1 MLYLYEYP
9 KVYSASPLALPILHE
24 KITWF
29 RPYLTTL
36 GQMMLYQF
44 KVKPKEIS
52 IAASFKKQIIEM
64 RDGSQIMVASRC
76 ISSSPS
82 AVVIYLHTICGDY
95 TQLAHVSDYLHSDN
109 IAYITYTRA
118 GNDCSLSFCKFNLIG
133 RVEELQLVL
142 RWIQITYPL
151 VPIHAIGASAGSALL
166 IRYLGKYNTNKTISS
181 AVLVSPGYH
190 MMKSFDSMSA
200 LSKSYLVNK
209 MKYTVRHLPY
219 KDRLKSV
226 RTLDDWVEF
235 QSELLGYKNKEDFV
249 NDCDPVYYLNRINVP
264 TLFISSLDDSIF
276 HKNITESYLYLPY
289 LNKNVSI
296 ITTQHGGHVM
306 FEDYG
311 HDTPWFI
318 RVFKQWLFK
327 KIT

>member
-9 KVYSASPLALPILHE
+9 KVYSASSLDLPILKE

-29 RPYLTTL
+29 KPYLTTV

-44 KVKPKEIS
+44 KVKPKELS
-52 IAASFKKQIIEM
+52 MAASFKKHIIEM
-64 RDGSQIMVASRC
+64 RDGSQIMVASK
-76 ISSSPS
+76 SVSNNPT

-95 TQLAHVSDYLHSDN
+95 TQLAHISDHLHSDN

-118 GNDCSLSFCKFNLIG
+118 GNDCSLAFSKFNLIG
-133 RVEELQLVL
+133 RVEELQVVL

-151 VPIHAIGASAGSALL
+151 APIHAIGASAGSSLL
-166 IRYLGKYNTNKTISS
+166 IRYLGKYNVNKTISS
-181 AVLVSPGYH
+181 ATLVSPGYH
-190 MMKSFDSMSA
+190 IMKSFDNMSA

-219 KDRLKSV
+219 KNRLSAVK
-226 RTLDDWVEF
+226 TLDDWVAF
-235 QSELLGYKNKEDFV
+235 QSELLGYSSKEEFL
-249 NDCDPVYYLNRINVP
+249 NDCDPVHYLNSINVP
-264 TLFISSLDDSIF
+264 TLFISSLDDTIF
-276 HKNITESYLYLPY
+276 HKDITESYLHLPY
-289 LNKNVSI
+289 ANKNVSI
-296 ITTQHGGHVM
+296 ITTQNGGHVM

-311 HDTPWFI
+311 HDTAWFI
-318 RVFKQWLFK
+318 RVFKQWLDK